1 MNAGKGMDAKSGVFT
16 APVEGLYFFTLNV
29 CSHDLKKTLVALRR
43 NGEEIA
49 SVYDQ
54 NHTDNHRNSMAGQ
67 TVLVELVPGDRVQLY
82 MYTFTGLHDKKAN
95 HLTQFVGFLV
105 SQH

>member
-1 MNAGKGMDAKSGVFT
+1 M
-16 APVEGLYFFTLNV
+16 
-29 CSHDLKKTLVALRR
+29 KKVLLSLRR
-43 NGEEIA
+43 NGEEVGT
-49 SVYDQ
+49 VYDQ